1 MPVSAL
7 AAAVPGPVNVSTRL
21 DVLGTN
27 LALTI
32 VVLLTFGLTSSVFNS
47 TIKSNREEIDGWVAA
62 AGRRSRRLGAP
73 FAAVGGAIGGV
84 PGRRFLARPFRLLF
98 ILGLT
103 GIVYGFLSPDFK
115 LDAGGLVLFGSIVLG
130 VGFVTF
136 LTEGGGAFLANR
148 RFHAPASM
156 RLYVAAVLI
165 AIICVGVS
173 RLMDF
178 QPGIMYGFIA
188 SNVIAATVV
197 LDRRREAYLVLIPTL
212 ALLAAS
218 LVAWFVLPAVQ
229 PVDGS
234 TGMWWQVLL
243 QAALVTVFVAGI
255 EGAFYAM
262 IPITFMDGATVFEWS
277 KVIWA
282 GVFGIATFLFWHLL
296 LNQND
301 AYLDALRQTRVAVAL
316 GLVLMYAA
324 LTLATWLFFKLR
336 SGPSESVMTEP

>member
-1 MPVSAL
+1 MPVSDL
-7 AAAVPGPVNVSTRL
+7 AVAVPGPSGVSTRL

-32 VVLLTFGLTSSVFNS
+32 VVLLTFGLTSSLFNS
-47 TIKSNREEIDGWVAA
+47 TIKSNRDEIDGWAA
-62 AGRRSRRLGAP
+62 AAARRIHPVRAGLGRASG
-73 FAAVGGAIGGV
+73 AVGRV
-84 PGRRFLARPFRLLF
+84 PGRRFVARPIRLLI
-98 ILGLT
+98 ILGIT
-103 GIVYGFLSPDFK
+103 GVVYGFLSPDFG
-115 LDAGGLVLFGSIVLG
+115 LDAGSVVLFGSIVVG

-136 LTEGGGAFLANR
+136 LTEGGGALLASR

-156 RLYVAAVLI
+156 RLYIAAILI
-165 AIICVGVS
+165 AIICVGLS

-218 LVAWFVLPAVQ
+218 LLAWLVIPLVQ
-229 PVDGS
+229 PSAGS
-234 TGMWWQVLL
+234 SGQWWQVLL

-277 KVIWA
+277 KVAWA
-282 GVFGIATFLFWHLL
+282 GVFGVSTFLFWHLL

-301 AYLDALRQTRVAVAL
+301 AYLDALRQTRVAVAM
-316 GLVLMYAA
+316 GLVLLYGAV
-324 LTLATWLFFKLR
+324 TVATWLFFKVR
-336 SGPSESVMTEP
+336 TGSSAASAS